1 MPPRKRVLTALL
13 FELEPVKNQLFNM
26 GSYGRV
32 RFIAIKEKIDVRSRK
47 GLGRSILRITTDR
60 QVQRKVLLTDT
71 NPEKSGKKT
80 QKGPET
86 AARGQA
92 PPCWTGGSDRRAV
105 RTQRTERTA
114 AKLKRLLRAKFRV
127 FNFLNIVP
135 LLLPVLQTK
144 NIEQH

>member
-60 QVQRKVLLTDT
+60 
-71 NPEKSGKKT
+71 
-80 QKGPET
+80 
-86 AARGQA
+86 
-92 PPCWTGGSDRRAV
+92 
-105 RTQRTERTA
+105 
-114 AKLKRLLRAKFRV
+114 
-127 FNFLNIVP
+127 
-135 LLLPVLQTK
+135 
-144 NIEQH
+144 